1 MVGPPPPA
9 VKSSTCRAILPAGR
23 SRGGYPGTTMA
34 KAYWVATYRSISNPA
49 AFEAYAKLAG
59 PAIEAGGGRFLVRG
73 LPAKVYESGL
83 TQRVVIIEFDSVD
96 QAARAH
102 DSDAYQAAL
111 KALDS
116 GADRDIRIV
125 EGLA

>member
-9 VKSSTCRAILPAGR
+9 VKSSTCGTILPAGQG
-23 SRGGYPGTTMA
+23 RGGYPGTTMA
-34 KAYWVATYRSISNPA
+34 KAYWVATYRSISNPT
-49 AFEAYAKLAG
+49 AFDAYAKLAG
-59 PAIEAGGGRFLVRG
+59 PAIEAGGGRFVVRG
-73 LPAKVYESGL
+73 SPAKVYESGL
-83 TQRVVIIEFDSVD
+83 NQRVVIIEFDSVE
-96 QAARAH
+96 QAAKAH